1 MVGGGGRWWE
11 MVGGGG
17 RWWKMVGGGGRWWE
31 MVGDGGRWWEMV
43 GDPEVPYLCIRI
55 LKYCI
60 PGDRN
65 LEELGPGIRLH
76 ENTRDYRHMHL
87 C

>member
-1 MVGGGGRWWE
+1 MVGDGEWWVSGGRWWE

-17 RWWKMVGGGGRWWE
+17 RWWE
-31 MVGDGGRWWEMV
+31 MVEDS
-43 GDPEVPYLCIRI
+43 EVLYLCVRI

-76 ENTRDYRHMHL
+76 ENTRD
-87 C
+87 

>member
-1 MVGGGGRWWE
+1 
-11 MVGGGG
+11 
-17 RWWKMVGGGGRWWE
+17 
-31 MVGDGGRWWEMV
+31 VGDGGRWWEMV

-60 PGDRN
+60 PRDRN